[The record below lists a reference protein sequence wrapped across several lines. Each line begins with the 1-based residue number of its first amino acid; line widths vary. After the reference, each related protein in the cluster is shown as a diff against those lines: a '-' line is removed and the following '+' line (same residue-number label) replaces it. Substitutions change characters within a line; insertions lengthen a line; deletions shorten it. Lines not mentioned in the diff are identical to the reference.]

1 MNSPAEQI
9 SLGKRLRA
17 LQLQQAIQLL
27 HTSKALTSP
36 PLRVRHITIAND
48 TDYILTILTNALQ
61 GRGTVVTPSLQ
72 ASGQDP
78 AARHTEAQRQLC
90 EYLHGLTG
98 IEARIAPHGNGHAVH
113 LD

>member
-27 HTSKALTSP
+27 HTSNAPQSP
-36 PLRVRHITIAND
+36 PIRDIAVNFN
-48 TDYILTILTNALQ
+48 YNFILTVLTNALQ
-61 GRGTVVTPSLQ
+61 GRGTAITPSLEVTHQ
-72 ASGQDP
+72 
-78 AARHTEAQRQLC
+78 QRLC
-90 EYLHGLTG
+90 ETLHGLTG
-98 IEARIAPHGNGHAVH
+98 IEARIAPHGNGYAVH